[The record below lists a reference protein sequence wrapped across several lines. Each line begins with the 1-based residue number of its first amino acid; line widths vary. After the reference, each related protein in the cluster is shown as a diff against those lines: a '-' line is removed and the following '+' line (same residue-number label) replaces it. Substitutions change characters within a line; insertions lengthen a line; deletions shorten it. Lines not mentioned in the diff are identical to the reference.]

1 MIKYLTGIIKKTSNI
16 EGVIFAIDM
25 VFLVSMTE
33 EHTILYVQNIM
44 KKKQAKKTVK
54 KQEKKTILNYFE
66 EISFKKPTSDTKG
79 RGQVKGLDIDRIND
93 YLDNK

>member
-1 MIKYLTGIIKKTSNI
+1 M
-16 EGVIFAIDM
+16 A
-25 VFLVSMTE
+25 
-33 EHTILYVQNIM
+33 
-44 KKKQAKKTVK
+44 KKQTKKPAK

-79 RGQVKGLDIDRIND
+79 RGQVKGLDIDRIQD

>member
-1 MIKYLTGIIKKTSNI
+1 
-16 EGVIFAIDM
+16 
-25 VFLVSMTE
+25 MTE

-79 RGQVKGLDIDRIND
+79 RGQVKGNDIDRIQD
-93 YLDNK
+93 YLDNKWKK

>member
-1 MIKYLTGIIKKTSNI
+1 
-16 EGVIFAIDM
+16 
-25 VFLVSMTE
+25 MTE

-44 KKKQAKKTVK
+44 KKKTKKTVK

-93 YLDNK
+93 YLENKS